1 MSGNK
6 KFYWLK
12 LKDDFFKQKE
22 MKKLR
27 KIAGGDT
34 YTIIYLKMM
43 LLSVKSEGKIYFE
56 GLEDSFAEE
65 LALELDEDAEN
76 VSVVLKFLEKY
87 KMIAQGG
94 TDEYLLPEAVMAIG
108 SETKGAERVR
118 RFRENKKAL
127 QCNTGVTDVKRLCN
141 TDIEKEIDIDI
152 DKDKDKDK
160 DTAHACEATLT
171 DDQCTS
177 AALNTV
183 NPMTSKAKKLVA
195 KKIQYAEFVAMTNDE
210 YQSLIANERLG
221 SENAVK
227 RCIEIL
233 DNYKGSSGKKYASD
247 YRAILNWVITRYEEE
262 CSKQVAKE
270 TKASGTGSLVQMI
283 KDGVVNGAEKENT
296 EKAGSAEGNI
306 VGIMSQ
312 IPRV

>member
-141 TDIEKEIDIDI
+141 TEIEIEKEIDI
-152 DKDKDKDK
+152 DKDKDK

-183 NPMTSKAKKLVA
+183 NPMTSKAKKQVA

-283 KDGVVNGAEKENT
+283 KDGVVNGADKENT
-296 EKAGSAEGNI
+296 EKT
-306 VGIMSQ
+306 GIMSQ

>member
-1 MSGNK
+1 LSGNK

-141 TDIEKEIDIDI
+141 TDIDIEKEIEI
-152 DKDKDKDK
+152 DKEKDK
-160 DTAHACEATLT
+160 DTARACEATLT
-171 DDQCTS
+171 DDQCKS

-183 NPMTSKAKKLVA
+183 NPMTSKAKKQVA

-283 KDGVVNGAEKENT
+283 KDGVVNGADKENA
-296 EKAGSAEGNI
+296 EKSGSTEGNI
-306 VGIMSQ
+306 AGIMSQ

>member
-1 MSGNK
+1 
-6 KFYWLK
+6 
-12 LKDDFFKQKE
+12 

-27 KIAGGDT
+27 KIAGGDA

-65 LALELDEDAEN
+65 LALELDEEAEN
-76 VSVVLKFLEKY
+76 VSVVLKFLEKH

-118 RFRENKKAL
+118 RFLENKKAL
-127 QCNTGVTDVKRLCN
+127 HCNTGVTDVKRLCN
-141 TDIEKEIDIDI
+141 TEIDIEKE
-152 DKDKDKDK
+152 KEK
-160 DTAHACEATLT
+160 DTARVCEATFT
-171 DDQCTS
+171 DDQCTTS
-177 AALNTV
+177 ALNTV
-183 NPMTSKAKKLVA
+183 KPMTSKAKKQVA

-221 SENAVK
+221 SEEAVK
-227 RCIEIL
+227 GCIEIL

-247 YRAILNWVITRYEEE
+247 YRAILNWVIPRYEEE
-262 CSKQVAKE
+262 CSKQLAKDAKE
-270 TKASGTGSLVQMI
+270 TKASGTGPLVQMI
-283 KDGVVNGAEKENT
+283 KDGVVDGYGKKIT
-296 EKAGSAEGNI
+296 EQTGSEEESI

>member
-1 MSGNK
+1 
-6 KFYWLK
+6 
-12 LKDDFFKQKE
+12 

-141 TDIEKEIDIDI
+141 TDIDIEKEIEI
-152 DKDKDKDK
+152 DKEKDK
-160 DTAHACEATLT
+160 DTARACEATLT
-171 DDQCTS
+171 DDQCTT

-183 NPMTSKAKKLVA
+183 NPMTSKAKKQGA

-283 KDGVVNGAEKENT
+283 KDGVVNGADKENA
-296 EKAGSAEGNI
+296 EKSGSTEGNI
-306 VGIMSQ
+306 AGIMSQ